1 MKRSVKLFFC
11 KCGKKEGWK
20 LFLTTETKLNFML
33 AYEIYAM
40 RWSIE
45 IFCSDS
51 KRLLGLVDCSSR
63 DFFWLMS
70 HAIHITT
77 LKCILQFPE
86 PVDLKLWMRSDEIQC
101 WHHCI
106 SLRYDFYK
114 GTRRMKLLDSNEIR
128 QLWDVCVF
136 EINGMEVFLWFF
148 DIWYQN
154 GCQIRNVSL
163 TLHHNQ

>member
-1 MKRSVKLFFC
+1 MP
-11 KCGKKEGWK
+11 
-20 LFLTTETKLNFML
+20 
-33 AYEIYAM
+33 
-40 RWSIE
+40 
-45 IFCSDS
+45 
-51 KRLLGLVDCSSR
+51 
-63 DFFWLMS
+63 

-77 LKCILQFPE
+77 LKRMLQSPE
-86 PVDLKLWMRSDEIQC
+86 PVDLKLWTRSGEIQC
-101 WHHCI
+101 WHRCI

-128 QLWDVCVF
+128 QLRDVCVF

-154 GCQIRNVSL
+154 GCQFRSVFL